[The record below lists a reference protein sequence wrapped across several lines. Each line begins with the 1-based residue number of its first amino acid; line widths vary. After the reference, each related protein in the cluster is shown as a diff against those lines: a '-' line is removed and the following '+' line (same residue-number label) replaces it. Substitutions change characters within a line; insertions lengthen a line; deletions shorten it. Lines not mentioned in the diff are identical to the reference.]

1 MNEKDVYGEIE
12 KYRLLLQKYF
22 EETLE
27 PEERRQLAVRLW
39 ADRKNRDL
47 LVKLRGDCCLD
58 DGF

>member
-27 PEERRQLAVRLW
+27 PEERRQSGLTCKTTWRPYFA
-39 ADRKNRDL
+39 
-47 LVKLRGDCCLD
+47 
-58 DGF
+58 

>member
-27 PEERRQLAVRLW
+27 PEERAAVSRMVMGGSKKSGLTCKTTW
-39 ADRKNRDL
+39 RPYFA
-47 LVKLRGDCCLD
+47 
-58 DGF
+58 

>member
-27 PEERRQLAVRLW
+27 PEERRQLAVWLW

-47 LVKLRGDCCLD
+47 LAKLR
-58 DGF
+58 